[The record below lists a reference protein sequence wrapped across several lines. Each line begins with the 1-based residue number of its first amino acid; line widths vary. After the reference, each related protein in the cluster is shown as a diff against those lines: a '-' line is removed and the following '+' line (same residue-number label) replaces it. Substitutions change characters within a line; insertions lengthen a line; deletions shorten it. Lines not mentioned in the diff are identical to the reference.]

1 MVITPSPSTL
11 ENLLFSGVKGVGKT
25 ALLIDEG

>member
-1 MVITPSPSTL
+1 MAPYPSTL
-11 ENLLFSGVKGVGKT
+11 ENLLLPGAQGVAKT